1 MCTSLMG
8 TIPARHTHLHK
19 LHTLCN
25 CNVWI
30 GSTGCTDGMSSNGV
44 ETLIAFE
51 LLSHTL
57 ISWPCFAFCSTLKV
71 ASCPNFKWLGKGA
84 KRYWSLPNTHLR
96 RPPLTILE
104 VFLWFFCQKFDR
116 YVWSSLF
123 GRMIALNL
131 PPSKMTNVR
140 SQLSDRF
147 HWQGVESWDKKRQF
161 EGSGDQSVSSQSV
174 SWSGREGR
182 CPSTTS
188 QEQVSLERW
197 ERRQMSKLKRF

>member
-8 TIPARHTHLHK
+8 TILARHTHLHK
-19 LHTLCN
+19 LYTLCN
-25 CNVWI
+25 CNVWM

-84 KRYWSLPNTHLR
+84 KRYWSLPISDAPNSPSLR
-96 RPPLTILE
+96 C

-123 GRMIALNL
+123 GRMIVNL
-131 PPSKMTNVR
+131 PPSKIANVR

-147 HWQGVESWDKKRQF
+147 HWQGVWELRQEETVWRF
-161 EGSGDQSVSSQSV
+161 
-174 SWSGREGR
+174 GR
-182 CPSTTS
+182 S
-188 QEQVSLERW
+188 VSLEKW
-197 ERRQMSKLKRF
+197 EERRQRF

>member
-1 MCTSLMG
+1 MSEWAAGQVGQTASQLMSTNGVAQLLMG
-8 TIPARHTHLHK
+8 SK
-19 LHTLCN
+19 L
-25 CNVWI
+25 W
-30 GSTGCTDGMSSNGV
+30 S
-44 ETLIAFE
+44 
-51 LLSHTL
+51 LLSRTL

-84 KRYWSLPNTHLR
+84 KRYWSLPISDAPHSPSLR
-96 RPPLTILE
+96 C

-131 PPSKMTNVR
+131 PPSKIANVR